1 MRRNCIAP
9 LEKCTMVFCERF
21 HALSR
26 LTMQQEV
33 ADHNYRR
40 KRMTNS
46 IKWALAAVLVV
57 ICGQSIAQTSKG
69 TLAGEVR
76 DPRGAVIASASV
88 TVVSQETQETRTTT
102 TDSAGSFRIE
112 AINPGTYGIHV
123 DAPGFQAFDIKGV
136 IVPASVV
143 TTYNP
148 VIAVGPVS
156 QTVNVVA
163 NTNGVNTDN
172 GHLSATIGGTELA
185 QLPIFSL
192 NPVELTATLPGA
204 QYIND
209 TATNAGGSYGQYE
222 HVEFNGARPR
232 ANNFMFDGQDI
243 NDVGLGGQAFQPQI
257 PDMFQEVIALTNSA
271 SAEYGRAGGA
281 VVNLISKAGTNQ
293 FHGTGFELYSG
304 SGLNAVDGITRIG
317 STSRANKARFD
328 QHQYGFTAGG
338 PIWKNKLFAFGGT
351 QFTRFYGD
359 SASTLIE
366 VPDANGYATL
376 TSIGGPQVAL
386 LQTLLSNGSYLTDYQ
401 YKASL
406 GVVEEINVGQPTIG
420 NPNACPAAGCV
431 ITTGY
436 FQRPPVPQQAPDTQ
450 WLYRIDY
457 IPHEKDTFTFRYL
470 HDRNNFVPDLGLN
483 TSGLPGFD
491 GEVGGP
497 SELASGNW
505 THVFSPKLLN
515 ELRGSETRIKFLFQ
529 AVPSAL
535 ANPASKIY
543 NLNFSDDG
551 IPELGLSQNIPQGTG
566 EDGYQFQD
574 TVGWVIGRQSLRIG
588 ADVGRILETDIVAQE
603 AVGELNFTGGGGPSG
618 LGNFLSNN
626 LGASGYAT
634 KTFGPTRFDP
644 HIWRTAFFVQDD
656 VKVNPSLTLNL
667 GLRWDY
673 LTDPGNA
680 LPYPAINVQD
690 LTAPINSVFRIHT
703 DNKNFGPRVGFAYAP
718 SGPGLIGTGKTVVH
732 GGFGIFYDTSFSNI
746 ATNTAQSSPN
756 APTGLLTSTQGAG
769 LGNATS
775 LLATIQ
781 PDLTPLDS
789 VLSVDKNLVNPRT
802 YQWNLGIER
811 ALPADL
817 KLAVNY
823 VGSRGRQLFANQQYN
838 YFDADTGNRLNPDR
852 GAISGR
858 ANSAASQYDSI
869 QVDVSR
875 QFAKGLFFRAAY
887 TYGRNFDDGSEVFAL
902 FTGPTS
908 YPANLA
914 PGGRAQ
920 DWGPAAFDYRQYFT
934 VSYVWSPAGFHAQNR
949 GANLLLGAATRNF
962 TISGVTQL
970 QSGPPGTF
978 NISGLDTNGDGSAFN
993 DRPLLGNPH
1002 APLNTAGIDGVY
1014 LGATQGAYYDL
1025 ASANSPAG
1033 TLVPVSP
1040 SQVHWLV
1047 PFGDASI
1054 TPLEIGRNSYTNP
1067 GSTVWNVAAEKD
1079 IPAPWT
1085 HLESA
1090 RFEIRAEAED
1100 VGNHNDVGPLDTNV
1114 LHIGSGNTYLNP
1126 GNTRIS
1132 TARNVRFWAKFI
1144 F

>member
-1 MRRNCIAP
+1 MLNP
-9 LEKCTMVFCERF
+9 
-21 HALSR
+21 
-26 LTMQQEV
+26 
-33 ADHNYRR
+33 
-40 KRMTNS
+40 
-46 IKWALAAVLVV
+46 IKWALAVILLA

-76 DPRGAVIASASV
+76 DQGGAVIANASV
-88 TVVSQETQETRTTT
+88 TVVSQETQETRVTTSNST
-102 TDSAGSFRIE
+102 GSFRIE
-112 AINPGTYGIHV
+112 AINPGTYSIHV
-123 DAPGFQAFDIKGV
+123 DAAGFQSFDIKGL
-136 IVPASVV
+136 IVRASIT
-143 TTYNP
+143 TTYDP
-148 VIAVGPVS
+148 VIAVGSVS

-163 NTNGVNTDN
+163 NTNAVNTDN
-172 GHLSATIGGTELA
+172 GHLSASIGATELD

-204 QYIND
+204 QYINPS
-209 TATNAGGSYGQYE
+209 ALSAAGGAYGQYE
-222 HVEFNGARPR
+222 QVEFNGARPR
-232 ANNFMFDGQDI
+232 ANNFMLDGQDI

-257 PDMFQEVIALTNSA
+257 PDMFQSVTALTNSA

-293 FHGTGFELYSG
+293 FHGTAFELYSG
-304 SGLNAVDGITRIG
+304 SGLNAVDGVTRVG
-317 STSRANKARFD
+317 STSRANKARYD

-338 PIWKNKLFAFGGT
+338 PIWKNKIFAFGGT

-359 SASTLIE
+359 SSSGQIE
-366 VPDANGYATL
+366 LPDANGYATL

-386 LQTLLSNGSYLTDYQ
+386 LQTLLSDGSYLTQYQ
-401 YKASL
+401 YKAAL
-406 GVVEEINVGQPTIG
+406 GVVEEINVGQPAIG
-420 NPNACPAAGCV
+420 NGGVCPASGCV
-431 ITTGY
+431 ITTGFY
-436 FQRPPVPQQAPDTQ
+436 QRPPVPQQSPDTQ

-470 HDRNNFVPDLGLN
+470 HDRSNFVPDLGLN

-497 SELASGNW
+497 AELASGNW
-505 THVFSPKLLN
+505 THVFSPRLLN
-515 ELRGSETRIKFLFQ
+515 EVRASETRIDFLFQ
-529 AVPSAL
+529 ALPSAL

-543 NLNFSDDG
+543 NLNFLDNG
-551 IPELGLSQNIPQGTG
+551 ILELGLSQNIPQGTK

-574 TVGWVIGRQSLRIG
+574 TVGWVVGRQSLRIG

-603 AVGELNFTGGGGPSG
+603 AIGALNFTGGGGPSG
-618 LGNFLSNN
+618 IGNFLNNN

-644 HIWRTAFFVQDD
+644 HIWRTAFFAQDD
-656 VKVNPSLTLNL
+656 VKINPELTLNL

-680 LPYPAINVQD
+680 LQYPAIDVENIS
-690 LTAPINSVFRIHT
+690 APIDSVFRIHT
-703 DNKNFGPRVGFAYAP
+703 DNRNFGPRVGFAYAP
-718 SGPGLIGTGKTVVH
+718 SRAGWLGAGTTVVH

-746 ATNTAQSSPN
+746 ATNSAQSSPN
-756 APTGLLTSTQGAG
+756 APTGTLISTEGAG
-769 LGNATS
+769 LGNATG

-802 YQWNLGIER
+802 YQWNLGFER
-811 ALPADL
+811 ALPAQL

-823 VGSRGRQLFANQQYN
+823 VASRGRALYGNQHYN
-838 YFDADTGNRLNPDR
+838 YFDANTGNRLNPDR
-852 GAISGR
+852 GAIDAR

-869 QVDVSR
+869 QVDVTR
-875 QFAKGLFFRAAY
+875 QFAKGLFFRGAY

-902 FTGPTS
+902 TFASPTS
-908 YPANLA
+908 YPANFA

-920 DWGPAAFDYRQYFT
+920 DWGPSAFDYRQYFT
-934 VSYVWSPAGFHAQNR
+934 VSYVWSPAGFHAQSH
-949 GANLLLGAATRNF
+949 AADLLLGAMTRNF

-978 NISGLDTNGDGSAFN
+978 NINGIDTNGDGSAAN
-993 DRPLLGNPH
+993 DRPLLGNPGK
-1002 APLNTAGIDGVY
+1002 PLNTAGVDGIYV
-1014 LGATQGAYYDL
+1014 GGTPGAYYDL
-1025 ASANSPAG
+1025 ALANSPAG
-1033 TLVPVSP
+1033 TLVAVTPQ
-1040 SQVHWLV
+1040 QVHWLL
-1047 PFGDASI
+1047 PFGGAEI

-1067 GSTVWNVAAEKD
+1067 GSTVWNVAAQKD

-1085 HLESA
+1085 RLEGA
-1090 RFEIRAEAED
+1090 RFELRAEAQD
-1100 VGNHNDVGPLDTNV
+1100 VGNHNDVGPLDTNI

-1126 GNTRIS
+1126 GNTRIN
-1132 TARNVRFWAKFI
+1132 TARNVRFWVKFS

>member
-1 MRRNCIAP
+1 MTIP
-9 LEKCTMVFCERF
+9 ISGTSRF
-21 HALSR
+21 LRS
-26 LTMQQEV
+26 L
-33 ADHNYRR
+33 
-40 KRMTNS
+40 
-46 IKWALAAVLVV
+46 IGWALAAVLLAV
-57 ICGQSIAQTSKG
+57 CGQLNAQTSKG

-76 DPRGAVIASASV
+76 DPRGAVISNASV
-88 TVVSQETQETRTTT
+88 TAVSQDTQETRVTTT
-102 TDSAGSFRIE
+102 GSTGSFRIE
-112 AINPGTYGIHV
+112 AIDPGTWSIHV
-123 DAPGFQAFDIKGV
+123 DAPGFQSFDAKDL
-136 IVPASVV
+136 IVRASVI
-143 TTYNP
+143 TTFNP
-148 VIAVGPVS
+148 VISVGAVT
-156 QTVNVVA
+156 QTVQVEA
-163 NTNGVNTDN
+163 NTNDVNTDN
-172 GHLSATIGGTELA
+172 GHLSASIGAKELD

-209 TATNAGGSYGQYE
+209 TATNAEGSYGQYE

-232 ANNFMFDGQDI
+232 ANNYMLDGQDI

-257 PDMFQEVIALTNSA
+257 PDMFQSVTALTNSA
-271 SAEYGRAGGA
+271 PAEYGRAGGA
-281 VVNLISKAGTNQ
+281 VINLISKAGTNR
-293 FHGTGFELYSG
+293 FHGTAFELYSG
-304 SGLNAVDGITRIG
+304 SGLNAVDGITRVG
-317 STSRANKARFD
+317 STSRANKARYD

-338 PIWKNKLFAFGGT
+338 PLWKNKVFAFGGT
-351 QFTRFYGD
+351 QFTRYFGN
-359 SASTLIE
+359 STSGQIE
-366 VPDANGYATL
+366 LPDANGYATL
-376 TSIGGPQVAL
+376 NAIGGPQVAL
-386 LQTLLSNGSYLTDYQ
+386 LQSLLDNGSYLTQYQ

-406 GVVEEINVGQPTIG
+406 GVVEQINVGQPAIG
-420 NPNACPAAGCV
+420 NGGACPASGCV
-431 ITTGY
+431 ITTGFY
-436 FQRPPVPQQAPDTQ
+436 QRPPVPQQSPDTQ
-450 WLYRIDY
+450 WLYRIDF

-483 TSGLPGFD
+483 TSGIPGFD

-505 THVFSPKLLN
+505 THVFSLRLLN
-515 ELRGSETRIKFLFQ
+515 EFRVSETRIKFLFQ

-574 TVGWVIGRQSLRIG
+574 TVGWVAGRQSFRFG

-603 AVGELNFTGGGGPSG
+603 AVGELNFTAGGGPSG
-618 LGNFLSNN
+618 LGNFLNNN
-626 LGASGYAT
+626 LGASGFAT

-644 HIWRTAFFVQDD
+644 HIWRSALFAQDD
-656 VKVNPSLTLNL
+656 IKITPGFTLNL

-680 LPYPAINVQD
+680 LPFPAIDVQD
-690 LTAPINSVFRIHT
+690 LAAPINTVFKIHT
-703 DNKNFGPRVGFAYAP
+703 DSLNFGPRIGFAYAP
-718 SGPGLIGTGKTVVH
+718 SGAGWLGTGKTVVH

-746 ATNTAQSSPN
+746 ATNTAQTSPN
-756 APTGLLTSTQGAG
+756 APTGTLISTQGAG
-769 LGNATS
+769 LGNATG
-775 LLATIQ
+775 LIATIQ
-781 PDLTPLDS
+781 PQLSPQDS

-811 ALPADL
+811 ALPAQL

-823 VGSRGRQLFANQQYN
+823 VASRGRSLYGNQQYN
-838 YFDADTGNRLNPDR
+838 YFDSNTGNRLNPDR
-852 GAISGR
+852 GAISAR
-858 ANSAASQYDSI
+858 ANAAASQYDSI
-869 QVDVSR
+869 QVDVTR

-887 TYGRNFDDGSEVFAL
+887 TYGNNLDDGSEVFAL

-934 VSYVWSPAGFHAQNR
+934 VSYVWSPAGFRAQNR
-949 GANLLLGAATRNF
+949 AADLLLGGFTRNF
-962 TISGVTQL
+962 SISGVTQL

-978 NISGLDTNGDGSAFN
+978 NISGIDTNGDGSAFN
-993 DRPLLGNPH
+993 DRPLLGNRRM
-1002 APLNTAGIDGVY
+1002 PLNTAGIDGAYV
-1014 LGATQGAYYDL
+1014 GGTPGAYYDL

-1033 TLVPVSP
+1033 TLLPVTP
-1040 SQVHWLV
+1040 DQVHWLV
-1047 PFGDASI
+1047 PFGGAEI
-1054 TPLEIGRNSYTNP
+1054 TPYEIGRNSYTNP
-1067 GSTVWNVAAEKD
+1067 GSTVWNVAAQKD
-1079 IPAPWT
+1079 IPAPWA
-1085 HLESA
+1085 HLEGA
-1090 RFEIRAEAED
+1090 RFELRAEAED

-1126 GNTRIS
+1126 GNTRIA
-1132 TARNVRFWAKFI
+1132 TARNVRFWAKFS

>member
-1 MRRNCIAP
+1 MLNP
-9 LEKCTMVFCERF
+9 
-21 HALSR
+21 
-26 LTMQQEV
+26 
-33 ADHNYRR
+33 
-40 KRMTNS
+40 
-46 IKWALAAVLVV
+46 IKWALAVILLA

-76 DPRGAVIASASV
+76 DQGGAVIANASV
-88 TVVSQETQETRTTT
+88 TVVSQETQETRVTTSNST
-102 TDSAGSFRIE
+102 GSFRIE
-112 AINPGTYGIHV
+112 AINPGTYSIHV
-123 DAPGFQAFDIKGV
+123 DAAGFQSFDIKGL
-136 IVPASVV
+136 IVRASIT
-143 TTYNP
+143 TTYDP
-148 VIAVGPVS
+148 VIAVGSVS

-163 NTNGVNTDN
+163 NTNAVNTDN
-172 GHLSATIGGTELA
+172 GHLSASIGATELD

-204 QYIND
+204 QYINPS
-209 TATNAGGSYGQYE
+209 ALSAAGGAYGQYE
-222 HVEFNGARPR
+222 QVEFNGARPR
-232 ANNFMFDGQDI
+232 ANNFMLDGQDI

-257 PDMFQEVIALTNSA
+257 PDMFQSVTALTNSA

-293 FHGTGFELYSG
+293 FHGTAFELYSG
-304 SGLNAVDGITRIG
+304 SGLNAVDGVTRVG
-317 STSRANKARFD
+317 STSRANKARYD

-338 PIWKNKLFAFGGT
+338 PIWKNKIFAFGGT

-359 SASTLIE
+359 SSSGQIE
-366 VPDANGYATL
+366 LPDANGYATL

-386 LQTLLSNGSYLTDYQ
+386 LQTLLSDGSYLTQYQ
-401 YKASL
+401 YKATL
-406 GVVEEINVGQPTIG
+406 GVVEEINVGQPAIG
-420 NPNACPAAGCV
+420 NGGVCPASGCV
-431 ITTGY
+431 ITTGFY
-436 FQRPPVPQQAPDTQ
+436 QRPPVPQQSPDTQ

-505 THVFSPKLLN
+505 THVFSPRLLN
-515 ELRGSETRIKFLFQ
+515 EVRASETRIDFLFQ
-529 AVPSAL
+529 ALPSAL

-543 NLNFSDDG
+543 NLNFLDNG
-551 IPELGLSQNIPQGTG
+551 ILELGLSQNIPQGTK

-574 TVGWVIGRQSLRIG
+574 TVGWVVGRQSLRIG

-603 AVGELNFTGGGGPSG
+603 AIGALNFTGGGGPSG
-618 LGNFLSNN
+618 IGNFLNNN

-644 HIWRTAFFVQDD
+644 HIWRTAFFAQDD
-656 VKVNPSLTLNL
+656 VKINPELTLNL

-680 LPYPAINVQD
+680 LPYPAIDVED
-690 LTAPINSVFRIHT
+690 LSAPIDSVFRIHT
-703 DNKNFGPRVGFAYAP
+703 DNRNFGPRVGFAYAP
-718 SGPGLIGTGKTVVH
+718 SRGGWFGAGTTVVH

-746 ATNTAQSSPN
+746 ATNSAQSSPN
-756 APTGLLTSTQGAG
+756 APTGTLISTEGAG
-769 LGNATS
+769 LGNATG

-781 PDLTPLDS
+781 PELTPLDS

-802 YQWNLGIER
+802 YQWNLGFER
-811 ALPADL
+811 ALPAQL

-823 VGSRGRQLFANQQYN
+823 VASRGRALYGNQHYN
-838 YFDADTGNRLNPDR
+838 YFDANTGNRLNPDR
-852 GAISGR
+852 GAIDGR
-858 ANSAASQYDSI
+858 GNTAASQYDSI
-869 QVDVSR
+869 QVDVTR
-875 QFAKGLFFRAAY
+875 QFAKGLFFRGAY

-902 FTGPTS
+902 TFASPTS
-908 YPANLA
+908 YPANFA

-920 DWGPAAFDYRQYFT
+920 DWGPSAFDYRQYFT
-934 VSYVWSPAGFHAQNR
+934 VSYVWSPAGFHAQSH
-949 GANLLLGAATRNF
+949 AADLLLGAMTRNF

-970 QSGPPGTF
+970 QSGPPGSF
-978 NISGLDTNGDGSAFN
+978 NIDGIDTNGDGSATN
-993 DRPLLGNPH
+993 DRPLLGNRSK
-1002 APLNTAGIDGVY
+1002 PLNTAGIDGAYV
-1014 LGATQGAYYDL
+1014 GGTPGAYYDL

-1033 TLVPVSP
+1033 TLVAVTPQ
-1040 SQVHWLV
+1040 QVHWLV
-1047 PFGDASI
+1047 PFGGSEI

-1085 HLESA
+1085 HLEGA
-1090 RFEIRAEAED
+1090 RFELRAEAQD
-1100 VGNHNDVGPLDTNV
+1100 VGNHNDVGPLDANI

-1126 GNTRIS
+1126 GNTRIN
-1132 TARNVRFWAKFI
+1132 TARNVRFWAKFS